1 MSYTLEYE
9 FAIGTPVHI
18 DGCPELTGFVTAV
31 TWRHIAILLYEVS
44 WVTNGKSESTN
55 IEGWR
60 LTEAPKS

>member
-18 DGCPELTGFVTAV
+18 DGCTELTGYVTAV
-31 TWRHIAILLYEVS
+31 QWRHLVMISYEVC
-44 WVTNGKSESTN
+44 WVTNGKAESAI

-60 LTEAPKS
+60 LVEKP